1 MNSTPDQPAP
11 APDPQ
16 GPPSG
21 AEPAPPLPPA
31 PGPASPPPGAYPPP
45 PGSFPPPAGGPGSA
59 TAPPQPPSGYPP
71 QQPPSGY
78 QPAYGQPPA
87 YGYVRPTPP
96 PRLFGWPFGAWIG
109 IGLGLGIL
117 IPVAVFFLANAVEQ
131 AVNGYSTGAAI
142 TYALIAFA
150 VVAIAGIVCMF
161 WAQTRGLGTGLLI
174 SIAAAPIVIFGVCVA
189 IISGFGAGG
198 L

>member
-1 MNSTPDQPAP
+1 MNSTPDQPGP

-21 AEPAPPLPPA
+21 AEPAPPSPA
-31 PGPASPPPGAYPPP
+31 QAGPASPPPGAFPPPP
-45 PGSFPPPAGGPGSA
+45 PGAFPPPGPASA
-59 TAPPQPPSGYPP
+59 APPHQTPSGYPP

-78 QPAYGQPPA
+78 PPAYGQPPA

-131 AVNGYSTGAAI
+131 AVTGYSTGAAI

-150 VVAIAGIVCMF
+150 VVAVAGIVCMF

-189 IISGFGAGG
+189 IISGFGASG